1 MANHSLRLAYRSM
14 LGGFAAVVVLTI
26 VLLVAFP
33 RFGPPDGLVARE
45 AKGAM
50 SDVAIADSRSND
62 DGASPLINEVEPRV
76 RSPRRNGVPVR
87 TVSRSQVETRPSSPN
102 TPRPSRPIQKVD
114 FGPIIDL
121 DDGPVR
127 SVGPR
132 PNGQKTTAPASIDAD
147 AARRHVVFEPL
158 ASRTRVIDDS
168 TSRLEARMVA
178 MQQTIDQ
185 LAQNKTSTPSPTT
198 DLDRAAQLLQQI
210 QQAQQTNQ
218 LQNIQQQLQQ
228 LKAGSAAKPTVS
240 SVPGTQPMTVSPTP
254 ASPSDLTRFPSGNK
268 PTVLKTQASDDG
280 FERFSMQ
287 IPDVELSQVVSMLG
301 QMSGENILVSDDVT
315 GVVSANLQNVTV
327 DEALD
332 AILKSHDYVHQRD
345 GKFIFV
351 MSRVEAERR
360 KTAARKLI
368 TKIYRPNY
376 ISVAELQSLVTPLIT
391 PQIGNISVTNPAETG
406 LPSDAEQTGGDRLSQ
421 RDALLVRDY
430 AEVVTE
436 IDKVFEEMDVP
447 PLQVVIEA
455 MILSVRLTD
464 SMQFG
469 VNFAM
474 LNGREKGLFV
484 AGNGNTLNQSTG
496 FPGGGNDSVLPAT
509 GNFIADLAGLKYGFI
524 HGDMSAFVDA
534 LESIADT
541 NLVASPKVMVLNKQ
555 RAQLIIGQR
564 ISYITR
570 TFQDNQTIES
580 VNFLDAGTRLLIRPF
595 ISPDGLIRMEV
606 HPERSSATI
615 NPTTGLPDLETTEVT
630 SNVMIRDGTTLV
642 IGGLIEETTVESLD
656 KLPLLGSIPGPL
668 GKLFQNKSER
678 IDRTELIVL
687 ITPRIV
693 REMESTTE
701 ADALKYEDENRRKQF
716 QERLSPINRRNLAR
730 IQRERAE
737 HFLRKGDIKRARHHV
752 EDAMQHG
759 KNDMETLR
767 LRDRIEHSARQ
778 RRENWFR
785 LPKVS
790 ATPKSGAST
799 QSVARN
805 RRKHPIR
812 TASHVQ
818 RSKQ

>member
-1 MANHSLRLAYRSM
+1 M

-26 VLLVAFP
+26 ALLVAFP

-45 AKGAM
+45 AKGAI
-50 SDVAIADSRSND
+50 SDVVIADSGSND
-62 DGASPLINEVEPRV
+62 DRASSLRIDDEEPLV

-87 TVSRSQVETRPSSPN
+87 TVSRSQVETRPSKPN
-102 TPRPSRPIQKVD
+102 TLRPSRPIQKVD

-121 DDGPVR
+121 DNGPVR
-127 SVGPR
+127 SIAPK
-132 PNGQKTTAPASIDAD
+132 PIQPKTTAPASIDAD

-158 ASRTRVIDDS
+158 ASRTKVIDDS

-178 MQQTIDQ
+178 MQRTIDQ
-185 LAQNKTSTPSPTT
+185 LAQNKKSTPSPTT
-198 DLDRAAQLLQQI
+198 DLDRATQLLQQI
-210 QQAQQTNQ
+210 QQANQ

-228 LKAGSAAKPTVS
+228 LKAGSAANPTVPA
-240 SVPGTQPMTVSPTP
+240 VPGIQPEAAPPTP
-254 ASPSDLTRFPSGNK
+254 ASPSDPARFPSGNK
-268 PTVLKTQASDDG
+268 PTVLKTQESDDG
-280 FERFSMQ
+280 LERFSMQ
-287 IPDVELSQVVSMLG
+287 IPDVELSQVVAMLG
-301 QMSGENILVSDDVT
+301 EMSGENILVSDDVT
-315 GVVSANLQNVTV
+315 GVVSANLQNVTI

-345 GKFIFV
+345 DKFIFV
-351 MSRVEAERR
+351 MSRIEAERR
-360 KTAARKLI
+360 ETAARKLI

-376 ISVAELQSLVTPLIT
+376 VSVAELQTLVTPLFT
-391 PQIGNISVTNPAETG
+391 PQVGNVAVTNPSEVG
-406 LPSDAEQTGGDRLSQ
+406 LPSDAEQAGGDRLTQ

-430 AEVVTE
+430 DQVIVE
-436 IDKVFEEMDVP
+436 IDKVFEELDVP

-464 SMQFG
+464 SMEFG
-469 VNFAM
+469 VNFAL

-484 AGNGNTLNQSTG
+484 SGNGNTLNQSSS
-496 FPGGGNDSVLPAT
+496 FPGGSNNSLIPAT
-509 GNFIADLAGLKYGFI
+509 GNFIADVAGMKYGFI
-524 HGDMSAFVDA
+524 QGDMTAFVEA
-534 LESIADT
+534 LETVADT
-541 NLVASPKVMVLNKQ
+541 NLIASLKVMVLNKQ

-615 NPTTGLPDLETTEVT
+615 NASTGLPDLETTEVT
-630 SNVMIRDGTTLV
+630 SNVMVRDGTTLV

-668 GKLFQNKSER
+668 GKAFHNKSER

-716 QERLSPINRRNLAR
+716 QERISPINRRNLVR

-737 HFLRKGDIKRARHHV
+737 HFLRKGDIKRAQHHI

-759 KNDMETLR
+759 KNDIETLR